1 MEIELIA
8 ILGIIGI
15 VLGFAYIK
23 KKIDLSAIIATGLVG
38 GLCLL
43 AGGAKWLLPL
53 LVFFIVGNIFTA
65 YKKRTKQRLNVGQEI
80 RTWKNV
86 LANGGAVGIFAAI
99 AIVTD
104 HPALYIAVV
113 AAMAVA
119 LADTTATEL
128 GQVFGKNPVLITT
141 LEKVPIGTPGAVT
154 KEGLL
159 FSFLGSGI
167 ISSLLLIGQHGVIIF
182 LFITNMGF
190 LGAVLDSYLG
200 ATSEK
205 AGYINTHQVNF
216 LTTMFIG
223 SIAMN
228 IYTHLHLL

>member
-8 ILGIIGI
+8 ILGIIDI

-53 LVFFIVGNIFTA
+53 L
-65 YKKRTKQRLNVGQEI
+65 
-80 RTWKNV
+80 
-86 LANGGAVGIFAAI
+86 GGAVGIFAAI

-104 HPALYIAVV
+104 HPTLYIAVV
-113 AAMAVA
+113 ATMAVA

-159 FSFLGSGI
+159 FFFLGSGI
-167 ISSLLLIGQHGVIIF
+167 IASLLLIGQHGVIIF

-190 LGAVLDSYLG
+190 LGVILNSYLG
-200 ATSEK
+200 ATSE
-205 AGYINTHQVNF
+205 GYRYINTHYVNF
-216 LTTMFIG
+216 LTTTFIG
-223 SIAMN
+223 STAMN
-228 IYTHLHLL
+228 IYTHLL

>member
-65 YKKRTKQRLNVGQEI
+65 YKKTKQRLNVGQEI

-86 LANGGAVGIFAAI
+86 LANGGAVGVFAAI

-104 HPALYIAVV
+104 HPTLYIAVV

-167 ISSLLLIGQHGVIIF
+167 IASLLLIGQHGVIIF

-190 LGAVLDSYLG
+190 LGAILNSYLG
-200 ATSEK
+200 ATSE
-205 AGYINTHQVNF
+205 GYRYINAHYVNF
-216 LTTMFIG
+216 LTTTFIG
-223 SIAMN
+223 LTAIN
-228 IYTHLHLL
+228 IYTHLL